1 MVSRAIALNT
11 EILRRKPPASEQY
24 NWISGSYEVRPE
36 QLELEL
42 PVNDGVA
49 LPDDNTVTLL
59 ATENGAQLLVS
70 GFGLYIGKKGER
82 IVVKKSGKVCAQ
94 IPFMRAQEVIIAS
107 RGV

>member
-1 MVSRAIALNT
+1 MNRAIALNT

-24 NWISGSYEVRPE
+24 NWISDNYEVWPE

-42 PVNDGVA
+42 PVTDGVV

-70 GFGLYIGKKGER
+70 GYGLYISAR
-82 IVVKKSGKVCAQ
+82 KVD
-94 IPFMRAQEVIIAS
+94 
-107 RGV
+107 GL